1 MIARCLFGGLVQPPA
16 PPRARSRRGPTPESL
31 ATLARLRRD
40 RPIARDLTGDSSP
53 WAAFVAALVL
63 RLGYALAKGPVGT
76 DEALY
81 LVLGHN
87 LWSGKGFTLLGA
99 PHLIFPPLFPW
110 ILGAIERLVGD
121 PEWASKLVFVL
132 AGAGLVPIGHA
143 LARRTLGDPAARWSA
158 WLLAVSPTLTSYVSS
173 WFWGSMSEPLFLLLA
188 YGGWLGV
195 VVAAERVGAG
205 EGGARSLAVLAVVAG
220 LAFAGGYLTRP
231 EGVAYA
237 LLGAAV
243 LAATGLLAR
252 RRVALVRGVLAASLV
267 LASFAAASFPYVRY
281 LHAHTDRWT
290 LSAKSGVVLEM
301 AFAMLGKDSFHR
313 KDQLDVLAYEA
324 LGFSARDVGGPA
336 PTLGFGEDG
345 VAGRERGESYFDVAR
360 REPRFAIEFALA
372 NAFDLIQT
380 LPSRQVHPL
389 PLLVL
394 SAIGAAAAWRAGG
407 ARRRGA
413 ILVALAGL
421 PVGAFVL
428 YGILPRFLVPVV
440 PALLLLAGAGMEPCR
455 DWLAA
460 RLASRPPWPG
470 IRPVA
475 GAAVVVALA
484 GFGIAKTAKARLTAS
499 EPIEYRAVG
508 EWARAHLPE
517 DALLMC
523 RKPEIAFYAR
533 RPMVALVAADPPALV
548 EFARKRHVTHLVLDR
563 YAVWGIRPALRPLF
577 EPGHVEVGL
586 EPVERLE
593 VAGRPVLVFA
603 VK

>member
-1 MIARCLFGGLVQPPA
+1 MIAPA
-16 PPRARSRRGPTPESL
+16 IAPRPRGAE
-31 ATLARLRRD
+31 
-40 RPIARDLTGDSSP
+40 RPSSP
-53 WAAFVAALVL
+53 WPAFVAALVL

-110 ILGAIERLVGD
+110 ILGAIERVVGD
-121 PEWASKLVFVL
+121 PEWASRAVFIV
-132 AGAGLVPIGHA
+132 AGAALVPIGHA
-143 LARRTLGDPAARWSA
+143 LAGRTLGERAAGFAA

-173 WFWGSMSEPLFLLLA
+173 WFWGSMSEPLFLALA
-188 YGGWLGV
+188 YGGWLAV
-195 VVAAERVGAG
+195 VIAAERVGARPAG
-205 EGGARSLAVLAVVAG
+205 VGPLAALAVVAG
-220 LAFAGGYLTRP
+220 LAFAGAYLTRP
-231 EGVAYA
+231 EGVAYV
-237 LLGAAV
+237 LLGAA
-243 LAATGLLAR
+243 LLAFAGVAR
-252 RRVALVRGVLAASLV
+252 RERGAIVRGALAASLV
-267 LASFAAASFPYVRY
+267 LGIFAAASFPYVRY
-281 LHAHTDRWT
+281 LHAHIGRWT

-324 LGFSARDVGGPA
+324 LGFSARDVGGEV

-345 VAGRERGESYFDVAR
+345 VAGRERGDSYFDVAK

-372 NAFDLIQT
+372 NALDLVKT

-389 PLLVL
+389 PLVAL
-394 SAIGAAAAWRAGG
+394 SAIGWVAAWRAGG

-413 ILVALAGL
+413 VQVAAAGL
-421 PVGAFVL
+421 PVAAFVL

-440 PALLLLAGAGMEPCR
+440 PALLLLAGAGVEPCAR
-455 DWLAA
+455 WLDAWLPDARVRRPGTLAA
-460 RLASRPPWPG
+460 AALVAALAS
-470 IRPVA
+470 
-475 GAAVVVALA
+475 
-484 GFGIAKTAKARLTAS
+484 FGIAKTAKARLTAS

-508 EWARAHLPE
+508 EWARAHLPA

-533 RPMVALVAADPPALV
+533 RPMVALVAADPAALV
-548 EFARKRHVTHLVLDR
+548 DFARKRHVTHLILDR

-577 EPGHVEVGL
+577 EAGHVEPGL
-586 EPVERLE
+586 ELVERLE
-593 VAGRPVLVFA
+593 VAGRPVVVLA
-603 VK
+603 VR

>member
-1 MIARCLFGGLVQPPA
+1 MIAPA
-16 PPRARSRRGPTPESL
+16 LAPRPRGAGTP
-31 ATLARLRRD
+31 
-40 RPIARDLTGDSSP
+40 SSP
-53 WAAFVAALVL
+53 WPAFGAALLL

-110 ILGAIERLVGD
+110 LLGAIERLVGD

-132 AGAGLVPIGHA
+132 AGAGLVPVGHA
-143 LARRTLGDPAARWSA
+143 LARRTLGDPAAGFAA

-188 YGGWLGV
+188 YGGWLAV
-195 VVAAERVGAG
+195 LIAAERVPGRGADAG
-205 EGGARSLAVLAVVAG
+205 VGSGRLAALAILAG

-231 EGVAYA
+231 EGVAYV

-243 LAATGLLAR
+243 LAITGLAAR
-252 RRVALVRGVLAASLV
+252 ERAALVRGVLAALLV
-267 LASFAAASFPYVRY
+267 LATFAAASFPYVRY
-281 LHAHTDRWT
+281 LHAHTGRWT

-324 LGFSARDVGGPA
+324 LGFSAHDLGGEA

-345 VAGRERGESYFDVAR
+345 VAGRTRGESYFDVAR

-372 NAFDLIQT
+372 NAIDLLRT

-394 SAIGAAAAWRAGG
+394 SGVGLAAAWRAGG
-407 ARRRGA
+407 ERRRGA
-413 ILVALAGL
+413 LLVATAGL

-440 PALLLLAGAGMEPCR
+440 PTLLLLAGAGVAPSLA
-455 DWLAA
+455 WLEA
-460 RLASRPPWPG
+460 RLGERPIWG
-470 IRPVA
+470 RLRPLLP
-475 GAAVVVALA
+475 AALVVALA

-499 EPIEYRAVG
+499 EPLEYRAVG
-508 EWARAHLPE
+508 EWARTHLPE

-523 RKPEIAFYAR
+523 RKPEVAFYAR

-548 EFARKRHVTHLVLDR
+548 QFARKRHVTHLVLDR

-577 EPGHVEVGL
+577 EPGHVEAGL
-586 EPVERLE
+586 LLLERLE
-593 VAGRPVLVFA
+593 VAGRPVLVLE
-603 VK
+603 VR